1 MSQKKR
7 KPLSNTVLIDKCFKC
22 IEKSI
27 VGQKELLKNLKEKI
41 TLSSLGIRKTDNFS
55 SPDCYV
61 VSGSKFSGKSYFL
74 DIFKDTLQKHGVNVL
89 SYSGV
94 HFADLYAPHKI
105 ATSQG
110 NNTSL
115 CEKVLITPNSV
126 IIIDDFHKVD
136 NSSIPLFN
144 QIFKDGRFQM
154 NNGDM
159 ADFTNCIIFL
169 TSDLSNSQ
177 SSMGFQEAK
186 SDKDN
191 LMIHPDILKHV
202 DECFP
207 LKEIDERGLR
217 RILWMKLKRLKNRL
231 KDNEVE
237 LNFDF
242 KYIKSIIDSLSNEK
256 VKIEAL
262 NKKILSEIT
271 TYVSNSIL
279 EGNKKIQ
286 LSIEKS

>member
-1 MSQKKR
+1 
-7 KPLSNTVLIDKCFKC
+7 
-22 IEKSI
+22 
-27 VGQKELLKNLKEKI
+27 
-41 TLSSLGIRKTDNFS
+41 
-55 SPDCYV
+55 
-61 VSGSKFSGKSYFL
+61 
-74 DIFKDTLQKHGVNVL
+74 
-89 SYSGV
+89 
-94 HFADLYAPHKI
+94 
-105 ATSQG
+105 
-110 NNTSL
+110 
-115 CEKVLITPNSV
+115 
-126 IIIDDFHKVD
+126 
-136 NSSIPLFN
+136 
-144 QIFKDGRFQM
+144 M

-177 SSMGFQEAK
+177 SSMGFQEAR

-231 KDNEVE
+231 KDSDIE

-271 TYVSNSIL
+271 PYVSSSIL
-279 EGNKKIQ
+279 DGNKKIQ
-286 LSIEKS
+286 LLIEKQRVHDDHKS